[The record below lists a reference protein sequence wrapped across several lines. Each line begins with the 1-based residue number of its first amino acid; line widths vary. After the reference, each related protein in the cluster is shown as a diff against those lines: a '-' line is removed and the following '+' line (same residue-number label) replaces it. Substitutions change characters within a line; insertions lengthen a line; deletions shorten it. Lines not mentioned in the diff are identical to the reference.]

1 MSAKNPLIRLD
12 QLIRNDYNLRL
23 YVREGVYHVKLC
35 ADGVFKHHSMHDDGK
50 RAREV
55 FRDLANEYDMVALD
69 VY

>member
-23 YVREGVYHVKLC
+23 YVREGVYHVRLY
-35 ADGVFKHHSMHDDGK
+35 ADGLFKHHSMHDDSTK
-50 RAREV
+50 ARQV
-55 FRDLANEYDMVALD
+55 FRDLAIEYDMVALD